1 SQVQIQSLQVN
12 HSSPKLHLTQ
22 LPTHCLAFLS
32 AQCCIAAFIALF
44 FTRFWLVS
52 ALYAAWWFIDREKP
66 SKGGRRI
73 HAIRN
78 SVVWRYMRDYFPIT
92 LVKTAE
98 LDPRQNYLMGFHP
111 HGVLAAGAFLNF
123 CTEAS
128 GFSTLFPGITPH
140 LMMLTLWFRVPF
152 FRDYL
157 MSGGLVSSDKESA
170 SYVLQRPE
178 GGNVLAIIVGGAQ
191 EALDARPG
199 SCTLLLKNRKGFVR
213 LAIEHGTP
221 LVPAF
226 SFGENDLFEQVR
238 NPKGSWLRQLQHRL
252 QQIMGISLPLF
263 HARGIFQYSFG
274 LVPYRRPICTV
285 VGKPIPVQRK
295 HRPSKEEVDQVHQK
309 YLNELCKLFEEHKAK
324 YNIPEDRH
332 LEFI

>member
-1 SQVQIQSLQVN
+1 MKVEFAPLSIPLQRRLQTASVAQWVF
-12 HSSPKLHLTQ
+12 S
-22 LPTHCLAFLS
+22 FLGL
-32 AQCCIAAFIALF
+32 AQCCTAAFITLF

-52 ALYAAWWFIDREKP
+52 VLYAAWWFTDREKP
-66 SKGGRRI
+66 SKGGRKI
-73 HAIRN
+73 NAIRK
-78 SVVWRYMRDYFPIT
+78 SVVWRYMRDYFPVT

-111 HGVLAAGAFLNF
+111 HGVLAAGAFVNF

-140 LMMLTLWFRVPF
+140 LLMLSLWFRIPF

-157 MSGGLVSSDKESA
+157 MSGGLVSSEKESA
-170 SYVLQRPE
+170 SYVLKKPG
-178 GGNVLAIIVGGAQ
+178 GGNALAIIVGGAQ

-199 SCTLLLKNRKGFVR
+199 SYTLLLKNRKGFIC

-221 LVPAF
+221 LVPIF
-226 SFGENDLFEQVR
+226 SFGENDLFDQVQ
-238 NPKGSWLRQLQHRL
+238 NPKGSWLRLIQHRL

-274 LVPYRRPICTV
+274 LIPYRRPIFTV
-285 VGKPIPVQRK
+285 VGKPIPVKRK
-295 HRPSKEEVDQVHQK
+295 HRPSEEEVDQVHQQ
-309 YLNELCKLFEEHKAK
+309 YLNELCKLFEEHKDK
-324 YNIPEDRH
+324 YNIPEDKH

>member
-1 SQVQIQSLQVN
+1 MKIEFAPLSVPLQRRLQTASVVQWVFSFLALDICTALWPEIPAAAARQHWLQAAVAMVVLMYPVREAK
-12 HSSPKLHLTQ
+12 HGARGSFILRGALDERGCSSP
-22 LPTHCLAFLS
+22 
-32 AQCCIAAFIALF
+32 
-44 FTRFWLVS
+44 
-52 ALYAAWWFIDREKP
+52 
-66 SKGGRRI
+66 
-73 HAIRN
+73 
-78 SVVWRYMRDYFPIT
+78 
-92 LVKTAE
+92 KTAE

-140 LMMLTLWFRVPF
+140 LMMLSMWFRVPF

-157 MSGGLVSSDKESA
+157 MSGGLVPSNKESA
-170 SYVLQRPE
+170 SYVLQKPA
-178 GGNVLAIIVGGAQ
+178 GGNMLAIIVGGAQ

-199 SCTLLLKNRKGFVR
+199 SCTLLLRNRKGFVR

-221 LVPAF
+221 LIPTF
-226 SFGENDLFEQVR
+226 SFGENDLFEQVW
-238 NPKGSWLRQLQHRL
+238 NPKGSWLRQLQYRL

-274 LVPYRRPICTV
+274 LLPYRRPICTV

-295 HRPSKEEVDQVHQK
+295 HRPSNEEVDEVHQK
-309 YLNELCKLFEEHKAK
+309 YLNELSKLFEEHKAK

>member
-1 SQVQIQSLQVN
+1 KMVEFAPLSIPLQRRLQTASVAQWVF
-12 HSSPKLHLTQ
+12 SFL
-22 LPTHCLAFLS
+22 CL
-32 AQCCIAAFIALF
+32 AQCCTAAFIALF
-44 FTRFWLVS
+44 FTRFWLLS
-52 ALYAAWWFIDREKP
+52 ALYAAWWFLDREQP
-66 SKGGRRI
+66 RRGGRRI

-98 LDPRQNYLMGFHP
+98 LDPRQNYVVGFHP
-111 HGVLAAGAFLNF
+111 HGVLAVGAFLNF
-123 CTEAS
+123 STEAS

-140 LMMLTLWFRVPF
+140 LMMLSLWFRVPF
-152 FRDYL
+152 LREYL
-157 MSGGLVSSDKESA
+157 MSGGLVASDKESG
-170 SYVLQRPE
+170 SYVLKKPE
-178 GGNVLAIIVGGAQ
+178 GGNMLAIIIGGSQ

-221 LVPAF
+221 LVPTF
-226 SFGENDLFEQVR
+226 SFGENELYDQVR
-238 NPKGSWLRQLQHRL
+238 NPRGSWLRWIQHQL

-274 LVPYRRPICTV
+274 LIPYRRPIYTV
-285 VGKPIPVQRK
+285 VGKPIPVQK
-295 HRPSKEEVDQVHQK
+295 KYRPSEEEVDKVHRK
-309 YLNELCKLFEEHKAK
+309 YLNELSKLFEEHKAK